1 MHLTYITMI
10 ISCVTFVIM
19 LNNIDFFFLKSVN
32 ISTRVFDVIH
42 IDMMTVK
49 CSFWTWFSLLFII
62 VDDYTKLT

>member
-1 MHLTYITMI
+1 MI

-49 CSFWTWFSLLFII
+49 CSF
-62 VDDYTKLT
+62 